1 MTDFL
6 DFNKGVIEEFRAN
19 DGVVGG
25 PMAGMPIMLL
35 NMIGAKTGRELCS
48 PLVYST
54 DDGDVI
60 VIASKGGAP
69 QHPHWYHNLVANPD
83 VTVEVG
89 TDRYTAR
96 AELVEGDERDRLYAA
111 QAAEMPQFAD
121 YAESAAKVGR
131 VIPVFRLV
139 RTGGSST

>member
-6 DFNKGVIEEFRAN
+6 DFNERVIEEFRSN

-25 PMAGMPIMLL
+25 PMAGLPIMLL
-35 NMIGAKTGRELCS
+35 TMTGAKTGRELCS

-54 DDGDVI
+54 DGDDLV

-69 QHPHWYHNLVANPD
+69 EHPNWYHNLVADPE

-89 TDRYTAR
+89 TDRYAAR

-111 QAAEMPQFAD
+111 QAAEMAQFAD

-139 RTGGSST
+139 RTDG